1 MFKVSHTVQLNI
13 EIVIK
18 DPRSPALDDV
28 DSLAGVIK
36 LYTLVLNNL
45 K

>member
-18 DPRSPALDDV
+18 DPRSPALDV